1 MANRLTADD
10 RKSTLANQQADIFQP
25 LAQQG
30 DFAELCSALYE
41 RELPQLAQVNDMP
54 VAALQRRLASLPHYI
69 RHAAHGCLNAVPYS
83 PLKLDVQN
91 ASWQAPQPTKFPS
104 AGISSERQNQWFAKH
119 AALGLVVPVRYHTPE
134 FTTIM
139 LDSIDRVDQEK
150 KRLHLNYRGWF
161 DFSGQ
166 GEHSQDTLLKPN
178 KRIMTA
184 ASCGHQWNHKGRI
197 NPRTLTLREL
207 LLVATL
213 EWKKFQV
220 ALRIAR

>member
-1 MANRLTADD
+1 MAKRLTADD

-69 RHAAHGCLNAVPYS
+69 RHAAHGCLNAVRHS

-91 ASWQAPQPTKFPS
+91 ASWQAPQPTKVPS
-104 AGISSERQNQWFAKH
+104 AGISAEGQSQWFAKH
-119 AALGLVVPVRYHTPE
+119 AALGLVVPVRYQTPE

-139 LDSIDRVDQEK
+139 LDSIDRVDPDK
-150 KRLHLNYRGWF
+150 SVCILTTVVGLIFPDRV
-161 DFSGQ
+161 S
-166 GEHSQDTLLKPN
+166 TV
-178 KRIMTA
+178 RI
-184 ASCGHQWNHKGRI
+184 
-197 NPRTLTLREL
+197 PY
-207 LLVATL
+207 
-213 EWKKFQV
+213 
-220 ALRIAR
+220 

>member
-1 MANRLTADD
+1 MAKRHTADD

-30 DFAELCSALYE
+30 DIAELCSALYE
-41 RELPQLAQVNDMP
+41 RELQQLAQVDDLP

-69 RHAAHGCLNAVPYS
+69 RHAAHGCLDTAKQS
-83 PLKLDVQN
+83 PLTLDVQN
-91 ASWQAPQPTKFPS
+91 ASWQAPQPTKVPS
-104 AGISSERQNQWFAKH
+104 SGTSTEKQAEWFGKH
-119 AALGLVVPVRYHTPE
+119 AALGLVVPVRYQTPE

-139 LDSIDRVDQEK
+139 LDSIDRVDRENR
-150 KRLHLNYRGWF
+150 RLRLNYRGWLNF
-161 DFSGQ
+161 TGP
-166 GEHSQDTLLKPN
+166 GEHPQDSLLKPN

-213 EWKKFQV
+213 DWKKFQV

>member
-1 MANRLTADD
+1 MAKRLTADD
-10 RKSTLANQQADIFQP
+10 RKSTLSNQQADIFQP

-41 RELPQLAQVNDMP
+41 RELQQLSQVDDMP
-54 VAALQRRLASLPHYI
+54 VPALQRRLASLPHYI
-69 RHAAHGCLNAVPYS
+69 RHAAHGCLNAAKQS

-91 ASWQAPQPTKFPS
+91 ASWQAPQPTKVPS
-104 AGISSERQNQWFAKH
+104 SGTSAEKQIPWFSKH
-119 AALGLVVPVRYHTPE
+119 AALGLVVPVLYRTPE

-139 LDSIDRVDQEK
+139 LDSIDRVDTDKQ
-150 KRLHLNYRGWF
+150 RLRLNYRGWL
-161 DFSGQ
+161 DFAGQ
-166 GEHSQDTLLKPN
+166 GEHEEDTLLKPN

-184 ASCGHQWNHKGRI
+184 ACCGHQWNHKGRI

-213 EWKKFQV
+213 DWKKFQV
-220 ALRIAR
+220 ALRIAH